1 MATGIRRSPL
11 IFQQDVKFTVLGK
24 PGVGKSALV
33 VRYLT
38 HRFIGD
44 YDQNLESMYTQSAK
58 IDDQLININLVDTA
72 GEFDC
77 ESATRQELIRSS
89 DGLVLVF
96 SLVDRESFNYLQNIK
111 SILVKTPGRDAEKI
125 PAIIVA
131 NKSDLCHLRTVA
143 STEGAELAKELGC
156 PYYELSASEGYIDIG
171 DALHDLCREIYR
183 AEKRAKVKKISARLQ
198 LRQTIKN
205 FTDRHIYRSR
215 TNTL

>member
-1 MATGIRRSPL
+1 MFVFFCFVA
-11 IFQQDVKFTVLGK
+11 
-24 PGVGKSALV
+24 ALV

-44 YDQNLESMYTQSAK
+44 YDANLESIYTQSAK
-58 IDDQLININLVDTA
+58 IDDQHININLVDTA
-72 GEFDC
+72 GEFDF
-77 ESATRQELIRSS
+77 ESPARQEQIRTS
-89 DGLVLVF
+89 DGLVLVY
-96 SLVDRESFNYLQNIK
+96 SLVDRDSFDYLSYIQQFI
-111 SILVKTPGRDAEKI
+111 SRVPGRDSEKI
-125 PAIIVA
+125 PAIIIA
-131 NKSDLCHLRTVA
+131 NKSDLCHLRTV
-143 STEGAELAKELGC
+143 SPTEGADFAKELGC
-156 PYYELSASEGYIDIG
+156 PYYELSASESYIDIG